1 MIEDQLSHLRY
12 FASLAPSSYNPK
24 CIYGDEEYE
33 NINEIFPNHYGAT
46 QVSFLKSLVI
56 DMMCHLRQLG
66 EMCIFPMGTIS
77 TEANECWVMATSM
90 LGTSST
96 WRFPTADSLV
106 TRAPAYPLTRSMSSS
121 AQHRRGALRSF
132 QI

>member
-1 MIEDQLSHLRY
+1 MVFDIYRLGFRFLQQLVLINRTESDHVLRSGNPGNQGGLYYLVSPPNHLPMDCHTGACSFVEVDDHY
-12 FASLAPSSYNPK
+12 EPPA

-66 EMCIFPMGTIS
+66 EMCIFPNGHH
-77 TEANECWVMATSM
+77 
-90 LGTSST
+90 
-96 WRFPTADSLV
+96 F
-106 TRAPAYPLTRSMSSS
+106 Y
-121 AQHRRGALRSF
+121 RGK
-132 QI
+132 